1 MSKISNYPVL
11 IFTADKTFKVVGEF
25 DSTKKIPIV
34 YDFTDGKGYLDI
46 HDEHVWVYAY
56 EKPRDPNQYPYFW
69 LEGDKY
75 VKSTPTPEIYR
86 QFRLN
91 KLVNYNTDRIIQETK
106 ESDNT
111 DPIYVDDIINDL
123 NASSEIFHPVIYTK
137 DDFLKKSIKTIINVL
152 NISLSKYK
160 YKMTQK
166 YMISNMKSALLSP
179 TKMSTMYFNAWAEM
193 LGLKVTMII
202 ESTDASED
210 KLEEPY
216 VYLSERDSVFKL
228 SELDADFKF
237 PDLPNR
243 EAEE

>member
-1 MSKISNYPVL
+1 MSKIASYPVL
-11 IFTADKTFKVVGEF
+11 IFTSDRTFRVEGEF
-25 DSTKKIPIV
+25 NSKEAVSDINFI
-34 YDFTDGKGYLDI
+34 DGKGYLDLG
-46 HDEHVWVYAY
+46 DNHVWVYTN

-69 LEGDKY
+69 INNGEYK
-75 VKSTPTPEIYR
+75 KSDPAPEIYR

-91 KLVNYNTDRIIQETK
+91 KLVNYNTDRIIQVTN

-111 DPIYVDDIINDL
+111 EPIYVDDVINDL

-137 DDFLKKSIKTIINVL
+137 DDFLKKITKTIINDL

-202 ESTDASED
+202 ESTDNAED
-210 KLEEPY
+210 KLDEPY
-216 VYLSERDSVFKL
+216 IYLSERDSVFKL
-228 SELDADFKF
+228 SELGDDFKILEI
-237 PDLPNR
+237 PSKDN
-243 EAEE
+243 E

>member
-1 MSKISNYPVL
+1 MSKIASYPVL
-11 IFTADKTFKVVGEF
+11 IFTQDKTFKVEGEF
-25 DSTKKIPIV
+25 DSSNIPANKNFI
-34 YDFTDGKGYLDI
+34 DGKGYLDI
-46 HDEHVWVYAY
+46 KDEHAWIYSDG
-56 EKPRDPNQYPYFW
+56 EPRDPNQYPYFW
-69 LEGDKY
+69 IENGKY
-75 VKSTPTPEIYR
+75 KKSEPTNEIYR

-91 KLVNYNTDRIIQETK
+91 KFVNYNTDHIIQVTNK
-106 ESDNT
+106 SDNT
-111 DPIYVDDIINDL
+111 DPIYVDDVINDL
-123 NASSEIFHPVIYTK
+123 NASSEIFHPVMYTK
-137 DDFLKKSIKTIINVL
+137 DDFLKKTIKTVINVL

-210 KLEEPY
+210 KLDEPY

-228 SELDADFKF
+228 SELGPDFKF
-237 PDLPNR
+237 PEIPET